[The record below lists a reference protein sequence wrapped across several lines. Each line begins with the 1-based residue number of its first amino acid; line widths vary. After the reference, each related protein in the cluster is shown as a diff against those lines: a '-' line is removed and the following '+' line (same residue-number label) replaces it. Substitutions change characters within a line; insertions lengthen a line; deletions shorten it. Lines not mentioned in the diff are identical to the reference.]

1 MYITL
6 AFFCFTLNLF
16 SNLFP
21 NTIKKVAIT
30 NQSVDDTLLVH
41 NILSNV
47 ELKIVQLYLLYKNV
61 LQEHWVITFCNAS
74 SYIMVQTL
82 WESEKKISTLY
93 IDQPLLNSVHKL
105 VIV

>member
-6 AFFCFTLNLF
+6 AFFCFILNLF

-21 NTIKKVAIT
+21 NTIKMVAIT

-61 LQEHWVITFCNAS
+61 LQEH
-74 SYIMVQTL
+74 
-82 WESEKKISTLY
+82 
-93 IDQPLLNSVHKL
+93 
-105 VIV
+105 

>member
-1 MYITL
+1 MRMYITL

-61 LQEHWVITFCNAS
+61 LQEH
-74 SYIMVQTL
+74 
-82 WESEKKISTLY
+82 
-93 IDQPLLNSVHKL
+93 
-105 VIV
+105 